1 MNQVKREEAE
11 LERIGRM
18 IRETPVQIDLEERI
32 MRRAL
37 SGRLSGVKAEPRR
50 LRRTGRMLRKSAG
63 IAAAVLLVTLLIAS
77 TEWISPTLAA
87 SIKQIPGMNSIFR
100 LAGDLGLRNADEQG
114 LAAVPERSDTH
125 GGLTL
130 KVSEVMYD
138 GIRVTLGIERHTD
151 VEKLQQGDIS
161 DLMTDIKLSVDGE
174 DINTYGPLGGTGG
187 GSFGPFLLRGKD
199 ADSRIIQFTD
209 LQNQGGRAFPDT
221 FDLTMAVDIQGI
233 AEPFEITLPVVKK
246 TYRNSIAEP
255 IVRSVSGMTFTLE
268 TLELTPI
275 TTRLT
280 TRIERPAGQPVD
292 AVKDFLGYDLIDDE
306 GNVLQE
312 INGGT
317 GWSASGGTALL
328 SAALFEPLVHPGGR
342 LTVKPFRTLS
352 INKDGVREK
361 EYIPEFE
368 VTVPVSV
375 PVPVPLPITEK

>member
-1 MNQVKREEAE
+1 
-11 LERIGRM
+11 
-18 IRETPVQIDLEERI
+18 
-32 MRRAL
+32 
-37 SGRLSGVKAEPRR
+37 
-50 LRRTGRMLRKSAG
+50 
-63 IAAAVLLVTLLIAS
+63 
-77 TEWISPTLAA
+77 
-87 SIKQIPGMNSIFR
+87 
-100 LAGDLGLRNADEQG
+100 
-114 LAAVPERSDTH
+114 
-125 GGLTL
+125 
-130 KVSEVMYD
+130 
-138 GIRVTLGIERHTD
+138 
-151 VEKLQQGDIS
+151 
-161 DLMTDIKLSVDGE
+161 
-174 DINTYGPLGGTGG
+174 
-187 GSFGPFLLRGKD
+187 
-199 ADSRIIQFTD
+199 
-209 LQNQGGRAFPDT
+209 
-221 FDLTMAVDIQGI
+221 
-233 AEPFEITLPVVKK
+233 
-246 TYRNSIAEP
+246 
-255 IVRSVSGMTFTLE
+255 MTFTLE